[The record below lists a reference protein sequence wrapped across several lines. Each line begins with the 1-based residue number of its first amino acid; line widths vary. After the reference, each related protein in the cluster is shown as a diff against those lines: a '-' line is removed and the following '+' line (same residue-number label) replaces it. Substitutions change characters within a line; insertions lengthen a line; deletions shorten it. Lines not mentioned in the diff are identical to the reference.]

1 MVVIL
6 TTFQLLEISIDQEMY
21 LLIHAIAS
29 ALVIKVVA
37 FLRETIEL
45 TRPLFSSMCKYAN
58 VPGNVEQ
65 IA

>member
-1 MVVIL
+1 VVVIL
-6 TTFQLLEISIDQEMY
+6 TTFHLLEISIDQEVY
-21 LLIHAIAS
+21 LLIHALAS

-37 FLRETIEL
+37 FLREIVEPTCL
-45 TRPLFSSMCKYAN
+45 SFASAHKYAN